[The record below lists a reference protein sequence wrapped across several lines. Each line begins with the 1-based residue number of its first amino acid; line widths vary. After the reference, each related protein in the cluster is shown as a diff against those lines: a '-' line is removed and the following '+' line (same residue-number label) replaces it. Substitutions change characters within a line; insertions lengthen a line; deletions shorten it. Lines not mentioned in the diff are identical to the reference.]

1 MNNSSSRHV
10 TVVIG
15 RGDEP
20 GSCRVYGDLLL
31 PAGPW
36 LARLVPTSDPASSHG
51 PAGDG
56 PKVVAGSID
65 ECTGSAA
72 HGSQST

>member
-1 MNNSSSRHV
+1 MNNSNSQDLNV
-10 TVVIG
+10 AIE
-15 RGDEP
+15 RGNEP
-20 GSCRVYGDLLL
+20 GSCRVCGDLLL
-31 PAGPW
+31 LAGLW

-65 ECTGSAA
+65 ECTGSASHA
-72 HGSQST
+72 SIST